1 MKYVVYLK
9 MKRVKMNEK
18 MIRKKIDEN
27 KKMPK
32 EYNARGERMYKNPIN
47 RENAKTEKIN
57 KNKMKKITY
66 SEFQNTKKYKISEE
80 YSVVFFTIGRCAFFR
95 YFMEDGVEVSLIDR
109 SCILHRLSGEETERL
124 FNFEDEKKEEF
135 KKYIF

>member
-1 MKYVVYLK
+1 
-9 MKRVKMNEK
+9 
-18 MIRKKIDEN
+18 
-27 KKMPK
+27 MPK
-32 EYNARGERMYKNPIN
+32 EYNARGERMYENSIN

-80 YSVVFFTIGRCAFFR
+80 YSVVFFTVGRCAFFR
-95 YFMEDGVEVSLIDR
+95 YFKEDDKIEVSQVDR
-109 SCILHRLSGEETERL
+109 SCVIFWLSDEETHRL
-124 FNFEDEKKEEF
+124 FNFEDEIKEEY